1 MSATENSKASIREF
15 EHTLV
20 ENLLQDSLDSIYFKD
35 LESRFMRVSDYY
47 VKRLG
52 MKDPSEVVGM
62 SDFDFFDSKLFSNG
76 PAYFV
81 NHLKGGPLQRLVNEQ

>member
-62 SDFDFFDSKLFSNG
+62 SDFDFFDYEHAQDARNDELEIIETGNS
-76 PAYFV
+76 
-81 NHLKGGPLQRLVNEQ
+81 

>member
-47 VKRLG
+47 V
-52 MKDPSEVVGM
+52 S
-62 SDFDFFDSKLFSNG
+62 
-76 PAYFV
+76 AWA
-81 NHLKGGPLQRLVNEQ
+81 